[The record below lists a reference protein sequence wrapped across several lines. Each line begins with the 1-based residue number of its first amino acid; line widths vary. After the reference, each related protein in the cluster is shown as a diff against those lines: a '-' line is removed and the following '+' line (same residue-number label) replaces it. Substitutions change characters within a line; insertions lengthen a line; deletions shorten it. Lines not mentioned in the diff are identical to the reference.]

1 MLLDDGAFMGK
12 KILSPVT
19 AKYMRRNHLPEN
31 KTMND
36 MGDESFS
43 EVRYDGA
50 GFGLGFS
57 PLISSVKA
65 LSPASE
71 GSVSWGGMASTF
83 FWVDPRENFFT
94 ILLTQ
99 LIPSGRYPIRPQ
111 AQTLVYS
118 ALMDLKKNS

>member
-1 MLLDDGAFMGK
+1 MMALALVLDFH
-12 KILSPVT
+12 LS
-19 AKYMRRNHLPEN
+19 L
-31 KTMND
+31 
-36 MGDESFS
+36 
-43 EVRYDGA
+43 
-50 GFGLGFS
+50 
-57 PLISSVKA
+57 SSVKA

-83 FWVDPRENFFT
+83 FWVDPRENFFA

-99 LIPSGRYPIRPQ
+99 LIPSGRYPVRPQ